1 MSSTAHEVA
10 LDRKSFGTTIHVPGA
25 RTVEAVIGVT
35 VFYLLVLTYVR
46 GRHRSVSPITIVR
59 WILIDPLCR
68 EPHPPSRIG
77 TALAF
82 FYCTLT
88 FFALA
93 LAPMIAPIID
103 VSASTCTTFSFWP
116 FFFFAS

>member
-1 MSSTAHEVA
+1 M
-10 LDRKSFGTTIHVPGA
+10 
-25 RTVEAVIGVT
+25 
-35 VFYLLVLTYVR
+35 
-46 GRHRSVSPITIVR
+46 SPITIVR

-68 EPHPPSRIG
+68 EPHTPSRIG

-93 LAPMIAPIID
+93 LAPIID